1 MPRPCRMIPP
11 TGAHAA
17 QLLGDCQT
25 FSRYVADAGFVPPTR
40 SGAPALTSALHVEM
54 SLWKPTSQKIG
65 RRYHAN
71 DAEHNAWWAM
81 QQMGIVGTF
90 STAEITAIFVSI
102 RTTFPKLLPGQCAR
116 SVFDAWH
123 FDLINGLRVQGLA
136 KSGAIGAT
144 DSHKPTTLATV
155 GLAQKVVNIYLK
167 YALCWE
173 LAGRFQGGTFV
184 PSILIPGIADFIC
197 ALHAPIDSILLNSLR
212 DTALG
217 KDWIESGVLD
227 RYRARIQQV
236 DSTWSPWSKLDS
248 PETYLAVQSALR
260 AMADESWT
268 SCSCDGEVGQSE
280 YPGHFL
286 ITGIES
292 ENSKSDLGNKDNTS
306 LTNKMYRFLQEK
318 KRAFEQLE
326 SDKELGEYDE

>member
-1 MPRPCRMIPP
+1 MIPP
-11 TGAHAA
+11 TGAYAA
-17 QLLGDCQT
+17 QLLADCQT
-25 FSRYVADAGFVPPTR
+25 FSRYVADAGFVPSTH

-54 SLWKPTSQKIG
+54 SLWKPTSQQIG

-90 STAEITAIFVSI
+90 SSAEIAAVFAAI

-123 FDLINGLRVQGLA
+123 LDLINGLRVQGLA
-136 KSGAIGAT
+136 KAGAIGAT
-144 DSHKPTTLATV
+144 GTHKPTTLATL

-167 YALCWE
+167 YAICWE

-184 PSILIPGIADFIC
+184 PSSLIPGIADFIC

-217 KDWIESGVLD
+217 KYWIENGILD
-227 RYRARIQQV
+227 RHRARIQQV
-236 DSTWSPWSKLDS
+236 DGTWSPWSKLDS
-248 PETYLAVQSALR
+248 PATYLAAQSALR
-260 AMADESWT
+260 GMADEFWP
-268 SCSCDGEVGQSE
+268 SCSCDGEVDQSE
-280 YPGHFL
+280 YPGQFL
-286 ITGIES
+286 ITGIEA
-292 ENSKSDLGNKDNTS
+292 ENSKSDLENPDNVS
-306 LTNKMYRFLQEK
+306 LIAEVYRFLIK
-318 KRAFEQLE
+318 KRRDFERLE
-326 SDKELGEYDE
+326 RDKELGYAGDWDRE